1 MLDITDFEFGKEIK
15 IKHGNSSLKEL
26 INIINKYAY
35 SEEIHQILLALD
47 AFSNNLID
55 SPPKVF
61 NINYKSM
68 KTIDLQVHKLMQK
81 INITYLIEK
90 YLVYEKATGLKRIDT
105 NEIVKATN
113 IISRQSTFKKDN
125 LLNELFFY
133 LSYEQFSLQDNIF
146 IIDYYRIVNI
156 FQHSQDALKLIE
168 KRFGLDIF
176 KLISLHY
183 MLVTLIFDS
192 KTPSIRYSIKGFKNK
207 LLKSVNNIT
216 EEEIDIFLNNLLIT
230 NEEFKNKHLYFR
242 YKKNSKGDILLCE
255 KNKPISMNWEE
266 QSPIDRSFPKISY
279 SYPLLLDNNETM
291 ILTSYTAL
299 KESLKLERYIREI
312 NLIPNFR
319 GNYFGP
325 LLEKYIG
332 KIFTEFYKENN
343 DVKIYGNEQY
353 YIRKDRFDA
362 PDVIIET
369 KDYIIFIESKTSAFN
384 LEKALKNFSDEEYK
398 KYFEDIEKSSKNI
411 QRYLDENSHLKTK
424 KIYKFISFIV
434 PQSAMVSSLPND
446 KKKIYD
452 IDNDLI
458 ITDLNSLEA
467 LTSLFEKDI
476 IKVIDSFI
484 TGDTFNTLYHFCQTE
499 YGIDMSK
506 YEKFFETHKILDF
519 KKLE

>member
-15 IKHGNSSLKEL
+15 IKHGNSSLKAL

-55 SPPKVF
+55 YPPKVF

-68 KTIDLQVHKLMQK
+68 STIDLEVHKLMQK

-90 YLVYEKATGLKRIDT
+90 YLVYEKDTGIKRINP

-125 LLNELFFY
+125 LLSELFFY
-133 LSYEQFSLQDNIF
+133 LSYEQFSLQDNRF

-156 FQHSQDALKLIE
+156 FQHSQDALKIIE

-176 KLISLHY
+176 KLINLHY
-183 MLVTLIFDS
+183 VLVILIFDS
-192 KTPSIRYSIKGFKNK
+192 KSPSIKFSIKGFKNR
-207 LLKSVNNIT
+207 LLKSINNIT
-216 EEEIDIFLNNLLIT
+216 EKEIDIFLNNLLIT
-230 NEEFKNKHLYFR
+230 KKEFKNKHLYFR
-242 YKKNSKGDILLCE
+242 YKKDSKGNLFFC
-255 KNKPISMNWEE
+255 KNNEPISMSWEE

-279 SYPLLLDNNETM
+279 SYPLLLENNIETM

-299 KESLKLERYIREI
+299 RESLKLERYIREI
-312 NLIPNFR
+312 NLISNFR
-319 GNYFGP
+319 GSYFGP

-332 KIFTEFYKENN
+332 NFFTEFYNENN
-343 DVKIYGNEQY
+343 LDVKIYGNEEY
-353 YIRKDRFDA
+353 YIGKDKFDA

-384 LEKALKNFSDEEYK
+384 LEKALKNFSDEDYK

-411 QRYLDENSHLKTK
+411 KRYLDENSNLKMK

-434 PQSAMVSSLPND
+434 PQSAMVSALPND

-484 TGDTFNTLYHFCQTE
+484 AGDTFNTLYHFCQTE

-506 YEKFFETHKILDF
+506 YQEFFDKHKVLDF
-519 KKLE
+519 KK